1 MFCFKEMD
9 MVCMNKMSE
18 SEQGMDIAL
27 AASQTNTELVWITP
41 DAQEIIAKLA
51 RVSNPANENNIKTA
65 PKLLQYLVAH
75 HHWSPFEMASMC
87 VEIHTTRAIAAQI
100 LRHRSFSFQELSQRF
115 ASVSDMEYEIPYFRI
130 QDHKNRQSSL
140 DTIDEQKQ
148 QQLQTQ
154 TKAVLDQCFQLYNT
168 LLDEGVAKE
177 CARMVLPLCTRTR
190 MYMTGTIRSW
200 IHYIQLRSAW
210 DTQVEHRVIAEKAK
224 ALLLT
229 HMPWIADVLQ

>member
-1 MFCFKEMD
+1 

>member
-1 MFCFKEMD
+1 
-9 MVCMNKMSE
+9 
-18 SEQGMDIAL
+18 
-27 AASQTNTELVWITP
+27 
-41 DAQEIIAKLA
+41 
-51 RVSNPANENNIKTA
+51 
-65 PKLLQYLVAH
+65 
-75 HHWSPFEMASMC
+75 MASMC